1 MKNTIKSKFITDI
14 RLQHYADFEE
24 YKQNIYMSEK
34 YYILL
39 SIFEISLRNSID
51 NYFKQKISLNWLDSD
66 ILHND
71 TKQKIVEAKKKIS
84 IRRETIT
91 YDKIIA
97 ELPLGFWT
105 SLFRKSYSNLIR
117 IKDIKHIFPNIPPKQ
132 QKFINRN
139 ILDKKLNNI
148 RKFRNRIFHYE
159 RIINKTEYNN
169 MENDIFEL
177 LNYFDID
184 VYNFYHKITY
194 FILVE

>member
-159 RIINKTEYNN
+159 RIINKTE
-169 MENDIFEL
+169 
-177 LNYFDID
+177 
-184 VYNFYHKITY
+184 
-194 FILVE
+194 